1 MGKVRDFS
9 AFKSVS
15 LTSEQEE
22 FLAKR
27 DAVEEP
33 PELDKATEAFVKG
46 IINRHGW
53 LRSKVR
59 QQAYQNARV
68 GRGDYKCSMCQGI
81 FKQPQT
87 EVDHLRQRIQPKGPN
102 TINDYCR
109 RTFASPEYLAV
120 LCKACHKIASQHD
133 KNKAS

>member
-9 AFKSVS
+9 KFKSVS
-15 LTSEQEE
+15 LTPEQEE
-22 FLAKR
+22 FLTKR
-27 DAVEEP
+27 DAMTEP

-68 GRGDYKCSMCQGI
+68 GRGDYLCESCKGV

-87 EVDHLRQRIQPKGPN
+87 QIDHKYGRFQAKGPN
-102 TINDYCR
+102 TIDDYCR
-109 RTFASPEYLAV
+109 RTFTNPSNLAC
-120 LCKACHKIASQHD
+120 LCLNCHKIATAHD
-133 KNKAS
+133 KAKAS